1 MLCES
6 KGLLICFTLAENWS
20 RQELSVKMD
29 SCRLLITE
37 NFNMRNDDRVIS
49 TGMRYVTIQFIPE
62 QFGRLQVRE

>member
-1 MLCES
+1 MR
-6 KGLLICFTLAENWS
+6 FTLAENWS

-37 NFNMRNDDRVIS
+37 NLCASDDRVIS

-62 QFGRLQVRE
+62 KFGRLQVRE

>member
-1 MLCES
+1 MR
-6 KGLLICFTLAENWS
+6 FTLAENWS

-37 NFNMRNDDRVIS
+37 NLCARDDRVIS

-62 QFGRLQVRE
+62 KFGRLQVRE